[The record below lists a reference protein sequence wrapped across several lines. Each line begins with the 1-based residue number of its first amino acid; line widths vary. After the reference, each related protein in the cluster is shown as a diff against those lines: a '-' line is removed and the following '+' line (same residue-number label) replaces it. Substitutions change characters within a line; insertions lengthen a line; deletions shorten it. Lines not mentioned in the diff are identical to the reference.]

1 MKQWVQWSREEILQ
15 SELDEWKGGLDLR
28 AVGTGGEAGRG
39 LKREEVLSCEF
50 AKARTYLGH

>member
-1 MKQWVQWSREEILQ
+1 MQWSREEILQ